1 MGIVGSSYIY
11 GINLTNMEKL
21 TNEPNW
27 VSNCCYVAFPI
38 PEMGLCPKCND
49 HCVFVVVD
57 KVGNET
63 IFEL

>member
-1 MGIVGSSYIY
+1 
-11 GINLTNMEKL
+11 MEKP

-27 VSNCCYVAFPI
+27 VSNCCYAAFPI

-57 KVGNET
+57 KDGNET